1 MKDVIKSQPIE
12 EYKVINGQ
20 KVRVNRR
27 KRRSNLNTYCA
38 LAIVFVAVIVLILCM
53 TVFFNV
59 KEIKVSGVS
68 LYSKEQVLAVG
79 GASNGINL
87 IRTNTDVIEKRLLDN
102 LVYIDEVTVTKD
114 YPAAI
119 SINVKEAVKAADI
132 EYNNKYYVLSESGK
146 ILESANGSRSEGIPL
161 VRGFELKS
169 LSPNDKLESEDAF
182 KTKILQQLMEQIK
195 SQGFEDIR
203 VIDLTDRT
211 DIKLDY
217 DGRIEIKL
225 GSSVDLDYKLTYIKA
240 VIDECLTDS
249 YEGTLRYNGVNSGIS
264 AIPKSDEQSGAG
276 SAKPDKTDE
285 SSQTDGS
292 SQTEPAGTE
301 MTGDDSSQA
310 EDNGGETDYDTGD
323 AGYGDD
329 YSDDNTGWGYDDT
342 DTDYTD
348 TTYEDGTYTDDYG
361 TDGADNGGY
370 AQTDGGYD
378 ENGNY
383 NGWQQDG
390 YSGEDTQ

>member
-161 VRGFELKS
+161 VKGFELKS

-276 SAKPDKTDE
+276 SAKPDNTDE
-285 SSQTDGS
+285 S

-310 EDNGGETDYDTGD
+310 EDNGGETDHDTGD

>member
-1 MKDVIKSQPIE
+1 MKDVIKSQPITE

-59 KEIKVSGVS
+59 KEIKVNGVS
-68 LYSKEQVLAVG
+68 LYSNEQVLAVG

-102 LVYIDEVTVTKD
+102 LVYIDEVTVEKD

-119 SINVKEAVKAADI
+119 NIKIKEAVKAADI
-132 EYNNKYYVLSESGK
+132 EYSGKYYVLSKSGK
-146 ILESANGSRSEGIPL
+146 ILEAANTGRTEGVPL
-161 VRGFELKS
+161 IKGFELES
-169 LSPNDKLESEDAF
+169 LSPNEKIESEDAF
-182 KTKILQQLMEQIK
+182 KTKILQQLMDEIEELE
-195 SQGFEDIR
+195 FDNIR

-217 DGRIEIKL
+217 DGRIEIML
-225 GSSVDLDYKLTYIKA
+225 GSSVDIDYKLTYIKA
-240 VIDECLTDS
+240 VIDEHLADS

-264 AIPKSDEQSGAG
+264 AIPKADNETPPVKVD
-276 SAKPDKTDE
+276 KPENTDE
-285 SSQTDGS
+285 SSQTDESGE
-292 SQTEPAGTE
+292 QVDAN
-301 MTGDDSSQA
+301 DSTS
-310 EDNGGETDYDTGD
+310 GGDYDSGE
-323 AGYGDD
+323 D
-329 YSDDNTGWGYDDT
+329 YNND

-348 TTYEDGTYTDDYG
+348 NTDYSDNIDYTDNTDYTDYG
-361 TDGADNGGY
+361 DNAGNTDNDTAQAEQPEAD
-370 AQTDGGYD
+370 YD

-383 NGWQQDG
+383 NGWQQGDN
-390 YSGEDTQ
+390 TQQSW